1 MIIQETILYTTILNP
16 NGTREPKLLNGKYE
30 NNMRYYLRILQ
41 TDTNKYF
48 NSILLLPH
56 FKLLIIKPLGLI
68 ILKLQD

>member
-41 TDTNKYF
+41 TDTNSLVTYKTLNSNTKTGMGYF
-48 NSILLLPH
+48 
-56 FKLLIIKPLGLI
+56 G
-68 ILKLQD
+68 